1 MGYCGPFTSESGY
14 CERLKAFITANLQWV
29 QEQME
34 KQPSSPYWYQVLTE
48 HLEDKCNPF
57 HEWKKMFKGQKL
69 VVFARQVRLV
79 LLQLKGLEDSYNE
92 ELSFPVGP
100 FSFNP
105 FGFL

>member
-1 MGYCGPFTSESGY
+1 MKKKC
-14 CERLKAFITANLQWV
+14 LKARNELF
-29 QEQME
+29 
-34 KQPSSPYWYQVLTE
+34 
-48 HLEDKCNPF
+48 
-57 HEWKKMFKGQKL
+57 
-69 VVFARQVRLV
+69 FARQVRLV